1 MLYNARQKHGDKMK
15 MTSVLGVLNISVFL
29 KNHVFLLPV
38 LYLFYTACGLSLG
51 DFFLLQGLS
60 ALTCLLLDVPMGYLT
75 DQVSK
80 KKMMIFSG
88 LLLVLRFALLLLWP
102 TKIIVFI
109 GEFLYA
115 LVIVSYVGTA
125 DSYIYELLKSKNKS
139 IKMLKRYGRLY
150 FWASIGT
157 GISSLSGAY
166 LYGMWGAQIV
176 IALSLLFSMI
186 SVCLLFFLPDV
197 KTSEVFDKPLLGRY
211 TSLFKAIKQS
221 VKKPKFLSLIGY
233 SAFLTAAYQIFM
245 WSMQPLMKMAHVPVA
260 LFGVVFFANHI
271 SRGFGSYMA
280 HKMVSVMSLNTL
292 GWITWGGFIISFG
305 AAILITMGTDVFET
319 LFLLGIMCVTIFAQ
333 VAYLIAVIAKIHDL
347 SDSQNRAT
355 AASLNSMAGRL
366 ATALCLILSKFIL
379 DDFSMQTNLVLFMM
393 LFIPSGIIL
402 WRFNK
407 H

>member
-1 MLYNARQKHGDKMK
+1 MK
-15 MTSVLGVLNISVFL
+15 TTSVLGLMNISVFL

-38 LYLFYTACGLSLG
+38 LYLFYTSCGLSLG

-102 TKIIVFI
+102 TKIIVFL

-125 DSYIYELLKSKNKS
+125 DSYIYELLKANNKS
-139 IKMLKRYGRLY
+139 TKMLKRYGRLY

-157 GISSLSGAY
+157 GISSLSGAW
-166 LYGMWGAQIV
+166 LYGIWGSEIV

-186 SVCLLFFLPDV
+186 SVCLLLFLPDV
-197 KTSEVFDKPLLGRY
+197 KATLVSDKPLLNRY
-211 TSLFKAIKQS
+211 ASLFLTIKQS
-221 VKKPKFLSLIGY
+221 VQKPKFLSLIGY
-233 SAFLTAAYQIFM
+233 SAFLTATYQIFM

-260 LFGVVFFANHI
+260 LFGVVFFTNHI
-271 SRGFGSYMA
+271 SRGLGSYMA
-280 HKMVSVMSLNTL
+280 HKIVGVVSLNTL
-292 GWITWGGFIISFG
+292 GWITWGGFVVSFG

-366 ATALCLILSKFIL
+366 ATAICLILSKFIL
-379 DDFSMQTNLVLFMM
+379 DDFSMQTNLLLFMI

>member
-1 MLYNARQKHGDKMK
+1 MK
-15 MTSVLGVLNISVFL
+15 TTSVLGLLNISVFL

-60 ALTCLLLDVPMGYLT
+60 ALSCLLLDVPMGYLT
-75 DQVSK
+75 DRVSK

-102 TKIIVFI
+102 TKTIVFI

-125 DSYIYELLKSKNKS
+125 DSYVYELLKANNKS
-139 IKMLKRYGRLY
+139 TKMLKRYGRLY
-150 FWASIGT
+150 FWTSIGT
-157 GISSLSGAY
+157 GISSLSGAW
-166 LYGMWGAQIV
+166 LYGRWGAEIV
-176 IALSLLFSMI
+176 IALSLLFSMV
-186 SVCLLFFLPDV
+186 SVCLLLFLPEV
-197 KTSEVFDKPLLGRY
+197 KNAGPSDNLLLNRY

-221 VKKPKFLSLIGY
+221 VQKPKFLSLIGY

-260 LFGVVFFANHI
+260 LFGVVFFANHL
-271 SRGFGSYMA
+271 SRGLGSYMA
-280 HKMVSVMSLNTL
+280 HKIIGVMSLNTL
-292 GWITWGGFIISFG
+292 GWITWGGFIVSFV
-305 AAILITMGTDVFET
+305 AAVLITTGTDVFET
-319 LFLLGIMCVTIFAQ
+319 LSLLGIICVMICAQ
-333 VAYLIAVIAKIHDL
+333 VAYLIAVIARIHDL
-347 SDSQNRAT
+347 SASQNRAT
-355 AASLNSMAGRL
+355 AASINSMAGRL
-366 ATALCLILSKFIL
+366 ATAVCLILSKFIL
-379 DDFSMQTNLVLFMM
+379 DDFSMQTNLLLFMI
-393 LFIPSGIIL
+393 LFVPSGFIL

>member
-1 MLYNARQKHGDKMK
+1 MK
-15 MTSVLGVLNISVFL
+15 TASVLGLLNISVFL
-29 KNHVFLLPV
+29 KNQVFLLPV

-60 ALTCLLLDVPMGYLT
+60 ALTCLVLDVPMGYLT
-75 DQVSK
+75 DCVSK

-88 LLLVLRFALLLLWP
+88 LLMVLRFALLLLWP
-102 TKIIVFI
+102 TKTVVFI

-125 DSYIYELLKSKNKS
+125 DSYIYELLKANNKS
-139 IKMLKRYGRLY
+139 VKMLKRYGRLY

-157 GISSLSGAY
+157 GISSLSGAW
-166 LYGMWGAQIV
+166 LYGLYGAKIV
-176 IALSLLFSMI
+176 IALSMLFSMI
-186 SVCLLFFLPDV
+186 SVCLLFFLPEV
-197 KTSEVFDKPLLGRY
+197 KTSMAIDKPLIGRY
-211 TSLFKAIKQS
+211 ASLFSAIKQS
-221 VKKPKFLSLIGY
+221 IRQPKFLSLIGY
-233 SAFLTAAYQIFM
+233 SAFLTATYQIFM

-260 LFGVVFFANHI
+260 LFGVVFFANHLF
-271 SRGFGSYMA
+271 RAFGSYSA
-280 HKMVSVMSLNTL
+280 HKIVSVISLNVL
-292 GWITWGGFIISFG
+292 GWITWCGFIISFLSSL
-305 AAILITMGTDVFET
+305 LITTGTDILET
-319 LFLLGIMCVTIFAQ
+319 LVLLGVMCIAIFAQ
-333 VAYLIAVIAKIHDL
+333 VAYLISVIAQIHDS

-366 ATALCLILSKFIL
+366 ATAVCLILSKFIL
-379 DDFSMQTNLVLFMM
+379 DDFSMQTNLLFFMV